1 MQNIILIV
9 GQRFLLMR
17 IYLLQTNQLP
27 NNCRNLRRA
36 KIIDSCYSRDGIICI
51 KNTVNSEPE
60 KNASYE
66 RAPGRLSRLRFFK

>member
-17 IYLLQTNQLP
+17 IYFLQTNRFP
-27 NNCRNLRRA
+27 NNCRNLRLA

-66 RAPGRLSRLRFFK
+66 RASGRLSRLRFFK

>member
-1 MQNIILIV
+1 
-9 GQRFLLMR
+9 MR

-27 NNCRNLRRA
+27 NNSRNLRRA